1 MILSHEIPQGCKL
14 YFGKD
19 AKAKRELE
27 NLASEILYKK
37 GYEEIVTPTFSFL
50 EHQRDTQS
58 REVVRTNNQY
68 NHQIALRNDSTI
80 DTIRLLAPH
89 LREATISK
97 RWFYI
102 QPIFI
107 YPTTEVHQ
115 IGVENLENC
124 DILPFIEISLQIL
137 SQITNL
143 TKTDSDSKVAFL
155 QLANVKIPQICAET
169 FEIPL
174 TAFEKIDVGAIESA
188 NPLMAKLLQISDKES
203 LERFLQDSKLDLPNA
218 LAVELERLYQVAIK
232 IPYAHCLISPLY
244 YAPMSYYKGLSFRFF
259 AQNAT
264 LILGG
269 EYEILG
275 QNACGFGIY
284 TDHLIQYI

>member
-14 YFGKD
+14 YFGKS
-19 AKAKRELE
+19 ARLKREIE
-27 NLASEILYKK
+27 ALASTILYKN
-37 GYEEIVTPTFSFL
+37 GYEEIITPTFAYL
-50 EHQRDTQS
+50 EHQRDIKS

-89 LREATISK
+89 LRENALSK

-102 QPIFI
+102 QPIFV
-107 YPTTEVHQ
+107 YPTTEIHQ

-124 DILPFIEISLQIL
+124 DIVPFISISLEIL
-137 SQITNL
+137 NSIKKPNH
-143 TKTDSDSKVAFL
+143 KPFL
-155 QLANVKIPQICAET
+155 QLANVKIPQICAKI

-174 TAFEKIDVGAIESA
+174 VAFEKIDVGVITHA
-188 NPLMAKLLQISDKES
+188 NPIMQELLHINNAES
-203 LERFLQDSKLDLPNA
+203 LKNFIQHHNTLPQDLNLALQQLLDLAETISFENC
-218 LAVELERLYQVAIK
+218 I
-232 IPYAHCLISPLY
+232 ISPLY
-244 YAPMSYYKGLSFRFF
+244 YAPMHYYTGLFFRFF
-259 AQNAT
+259 AENAT

-269 EYEILG
+269 EYTILE

-284 TDHLIQYI
+284 TDDLIQHLLRSNSE